1 MQLGEIIR
9 SLSEEGPASEALLAL
24 DDITLF
30 AEVRH
35 TAERFDETT
44 GEYAAGSVRRFANLA
59 GSEDWLGLMNII
71 ERADDPGTRCL
82 AFMVDWS
89 LKRDARPDHG
99 SQHRCSCGGS
109 GSCSDER

>member
-9 SLSEEGPASEALLAL
+9 TFSEEVAADEALLAL

-59 GSEDWLGLMNII
+59 SSEDWLGLMNII
-71 ERADDPGTRCL
+71 ERATDPGTDCL
-82 AFMVDWS
+82 SFMVKWS
-89 LKRDARPDHG
+89 LKQDLKPADEPHAG
-99 SQHRCSCGGS
+99 CTCGGQ
-109 GSCSDER
+109 GGCA